1 MCLIITQPAG
11 LTLSHAHIRDIA
23 ARNGDGFGIMRAH
36 RGALHVWRTVGDV
49 ADIIE
54 LYTQHAAG
62 RACVLHWRMATHG
75 AVSLDNAHPFKLT
88 RDIAVVHNGMLD
100 VGTPTR
106 GLSDTWHM
114 AHHVLAPI
122 ARDNPDALF
131 SGEMNAVLAG
141 LIGSGN
147 KLVFQHA
154 DGRTA
159 IVNRAAGV
167 EHRGAWYSNTYAWDA
182 PAHLRPSRAVTRW
195 SGYGSDTWF
204 DEPEPSARA
213 SSATASSACA
223 SSACTSSAL
232 DVVDIEELT
241 ADGEPVAGL
250 LRGVALDALAD
261 AFEDEGQQ
269 GIVRW
274 LDQYPGTAAEL
285 LAEAYAITTD
295 DAAHYCRTTPL
306 DVAGWLEDALCTGTL
321 PA

>member
-11 LTLSHAHIRDIA
+11 LTLSRAHLRDVA

-36 RGALHVWRTVGDV
+36 KGALHVWRTVGDI
-49 ADIIE
+49 DEIIQ

-75 AVSLDNAHPFKLT
+75 AVSLDNAHPFRLT
-88 RDIAVVHNGMLD
+88 PDIAVVHNGMLD

-106 GLSDTWHM
+106 GLSDTWHL

-122 ARDNPDALF
+122 ARDNPNALF
-131 SGEMNAVLAG
+131 SGDMNAVLAG

-159 IVNRAAGV
+159 VVNRAAGV

-182 PAHLRPSRAVTRW
+182 PSHLRPARAVTRW
-195 SGYGSDTWF
+195 GHGYEDDALWYT
-204 DEPEPSARA
+204 PA
-213 SSATASSACA
+213 SSATSSSATTSSATTSSACA
-223 SSACTSSAL
+223 AAC
-232 DVVDIEELT
+232 DELT

-250 LRGVALDALAD
+250 LRGVALDALGD
-261 AFEDEGQQ
+261 AFEDDGQP

-274 LDQYPGTAAEL
+274 IGDYPHTAAEL
-285 LAEAYAITTD
+285 LADAYAITTD
-295 DAAHYCRTTPL
+295 DAVHYCRSTPL